1 MARSVCRRDGPD
13 DPDRPTVPA
22 VAFGDR
28 LDGRHRDAERGF
40 EAVLVGVGPDL
51 EYLTGYRAMPL
62 ERLTLLVVARAAQ
75 PFLVV
80 PRLERAAAQAGTRVD
95 VPIRT
100 WEETEDPYAV
110 ALSGLAPSPGREV
123 RFAVSDRLWASHL
136 LAFQARL
143 AADDRFDAYAFG
155 LGPRSGSCGRSR
167 IRTRSRCCGWPRM
180 PPIASLR
187 QLPPAGSSGGPRPTS
202 RTRSASG

>member
-1 MARSVCRRDGPD
+1 MTIPTARPEI
-13 DPDRPTVPA
+13 PTA
-22 VAFGDR
+22 AFRDR
-28 LDGRHRDAERGF
+28 LERLTALTSERGF

-62 ERLTLLVVARAAQ
+62 ERLPLLVVARAAQ

-110 ALSGLAPSPGREV
+110 ALSGLAPSRSRPHRRRRGLSGRQSPDRRRAAPPPMQGASERAPGR
-123 RFAVSDRLWASHL
+123 HPP
-136 LAFQARL
+136 
-143 AADDRFDAYAFG
+143 
-155 LGPRSGSCGRSR
+155 LGAHR
-167 IRTRSRCCGWPRM
+167 
-180 PPIASLR
+180 
-187 QLPPAGSSGGPRPTS
+187 
-202 RTRSASG
+202 